1 MQKRYLLIVLA
12 IIALIGAIWS
22 YVLLTTPP
30 QQTLDQQVRDV
41 GLQLKCLTCQGENV
55 ADSPSVFANESRY
68 VIREQLQSGKS
79 EQQVIHYFVSRYG
92 NGILLSPQWQGF
104 QLLAWLV
111 PIAMLLLG
119 LIFAYATLRT
129 WRVQSADNPAEQI
142 GEHGEYGEQE
152 NVDDTDLKRYR
163 EQLERE
169 LSAEDPMFAQ
179 HETGAY

>member
-30 QQTLDQQVRDV
+30 QQTLDQEVRDV

-55 ADSPSVFANESRY
+55 ADSPSVFASGARY
-68 VIREQLQSGKS
+68 VIRQQLQSGKS
-79 EQQVIHYFVSRYG
+79 EQQVVQYFVSRYG
-92 NGILLSPQWQGF
+92 NSILLSPQWQGF

-111 PIAMLLLG
+111 PIGMLLLG
-119 LIFAYATLRT
+119 LILAYATLRT
-129 WRVQSADNPAEQI
+129 WRVQSQSSDNPSEQA
-142 GEHGEYGEQE
+142 GEQE
-152 NVDDTDLKRYR
+152 NVDDTDLNRYR

-169 LSAEDPMFAQ
+169 LSAEDPLFAQ

>member
-1 MQKRYLLIVLA
+1 LIQKRYLLIALA
-12 IIALIGAIWS
+12 IVAIVGAIWS

-55 ADSPSVFANESRY
+55 ADSPSVFAGESRN
-68 VIREQLQSGKS
+68 VIRQQLQSGKS
-79 EQQVIHYFVSRYG
+79 EQQVIQYFVSRYG
-92 NGILLSPQWQGF
+92 DRILLSPQWQGF

-111 PIAMLLLG
+111 PIGMLLLG
-119 LIFAYATLRT
+119 LILAYATLRT
-129 WRVQSADNPAEQI
+129 WRVQSAEAVEQDAGRANI
-142 GEHGEYGEQE
+142 
-152 NVDDTDLKRYR
+152 DAADLERYR

-169 LSAEDPMFAQ
+169 LSAEDPLFAQ

>member
-1 MQKRYLLIVLA
+1 MQKRYLLTTLA
-12 IIALIGAIWS
+12 IVAIVGAIWS

-55 ADSPSVFANESRY
+55 ADSPSVFASESRT
-68 VIREQLQSGKS
+68 VIRQQLQSGKS
-79 EQQVIHYFVSRYG
+79 EQQVVQYFVSRYG
-92 NGILLSPQWQGF
+92 DRILLSPQWQGF

-111 PIAMLLLG
+111 PIGMLLLG
-119 LIFAYATLRT
+119 LILAYATLRT
-129 WRVQSADNPAEQI
+129 WRVQSAEVAEQDAGRAKI
-142 GEHGEYGEQE
+142 E
-152 NVDDTDLKRYR
+152 DADLERYR

-169 LSAEDPMFAQ
+169 LSAEDPLFAQ

>member
-1 MQKRYLLIVLA
+1 MQKRYLLIALA
-12 IIALIGAIWS
+12 IVALIGAIWS

-30 QQTLDQQVRDV
+30 QQTIDQEVRDV

-55 ADSPSVFANESRY
+55 ADSPSVFAGGART
-68 VIREQLQSGKS
+68 VIRQQVQSGKS
-79 EQQVIHYFVSRYG
+79 EQQVMQYFVSRYG

-111 PIAMLLLG
+111 PIGMLLLG
-119 LIFAYATLRT
+119 LILAYATLRT
-129 WRVQSADNPAEQI
+129 WRVQSSDNPAEQT
-142 GEHGEYGEQE
+142 GEQE
-152 NVDDTDLKRYR
+152 NLDDTDLKRYR

-169 LSAEDPMFAQ
+169 LTAEDPLFAQ